1 MRAFLLSF
9 FLLVCGTGLVFG
21 EAVLPQSTPPP
32 RPNEVIDFLSAMGF
46 SPEFTG
52 AVAAALTA
60 GFNSG
65 RATTTVT
72 LLFLQDLAKIPREQA
87 ERGLEIIRFALSQGF
102 IVDTGFAGSSMMNE
116 ARKLLALGRS
126 WEEVERVLSLRLGF
140 LLATRSV
147 LARYAVIS
155 LSAIGPDVP
164 LAASDR
170 LVLELAW
177 AVGDFILWEGG
188 TLGDPRFLGYVQGR
202 LDRLASVGVLSS
214 ALTGRTVAVLTPSIL
229 EEIVRLA
236 FQPER
241 R

>member
-1 MRAFLLSF
+1 MRTFLLSF
-9 FLLVCGTGLVFG
+9 LLMVTVGLTFG
-21 EAVLPQSTPPP
+21 EAVLPQSAQPP
-32 RPNEVIDFLSAMGF
+32 RPNEVIDFLGTLGF

-52 AVAAALTA
+52 ALAAALTA

-72 LLFLQDLAKIPREQA
+72 LLLLQDLAQIPREQA
-87 ERGLEIIRFALSQGF
+87 ERGLEIIRYALSQGF
-102 IVDTGFAGSSMMNE
+102 IVDTGLTGSSMMNE
-116 ARKLLALGRS
+116 ARKLLALGRR
-126 WEEVERVLSLRLGF
+126 WEEVEQVLGLRLGF

-147 LARYAVIS
+147 LARYGNIS
-155 LSAIGPDVP
+155 LGAIGPDAP
-164 LAASDR
+164 LAATDR

-188 TLGDPRFLGYVQGR
+188 TPGDPRLLGYVQGR
-202 LDRLASVGVLSS
+202 LNRLANLGVLS
-214 ALTGRTVAVLTPSIL
+214 LEVTGRTVAVLTPALL

-236 FQPER
+236 FPPER